1 MCGIAGMV
9 LRGQPV
15 DTGLFTAMVDT
26 MTHRGPDDR
35 GIWTEGHVALGM
47 RRLSIIDVAHGHQP
61 LHSTDGAVVCV
72 GNGELYDHR
81 AHRQSIMAAGRTLA
95 TSSDIEIAPHML
107 QMHGELFIQRI
118 EGMFGLALFDRP
130 NHRLYVYRDRM
141 GIKPMFYSAT
151 AGHVVFASDVNVIL
165 RSGLVRPEADPVALD
180 HYYSSRFGA
189 GCGLTFFKG
198 IQALLP
204 GQYLVIDTDTLHTEV
219 REFSHFM
226 QLDRSPLDQLSLNE
240 AADRL
245 DHLLRESVRKRLM
258 SEVPLGTLLSSGID
272 SSLLTA
278 MANRLLGA
286 DIDAFTVSYDD
297 PRADE
302 TAEAAFTAR
311 HLGIQLHPC
320 KVSSAQY
327 AELLPTAVLRHEGPL
342 SHPNSVPV
350 HMVTQLARDKGYKV
364 LLSGEGADEL
374 FAGYGRTHN
383 LSRLQAIS
391 NRYPAILLRL
401 LSAAGLKFDARE
413 AAMLAA
419 ISDKDMRALAK
430 GYFSVAKG
438 ERKNAADPLFDALA
452 DQVRPDHL
460 LNDMLQL
467 EQHTYLQELLLR
479 QDKMS
484 MWSSMEV
491 RVPFVGDPA
500 VVAFANTLPFGLK
513 YDNLRNKKVLRLV
526 AERYLPKEVCY
537 RPKRGFGS
545 PIGAWLRSKDGLGA
559 LADKLATEAV
569 LDSASMKRY
578 RSALAEHRSGKSDH
592 EEFLFKSMCHMLWA
606 KAYLT

>member
-1 MCGIAGMV
+1 MV
-9 LRGQPV
+9 LKGRPV

-61 LHSTDGAVVCV
+61 LHTTDGQVVCV

-81 AHRQSIMAAGRTLA
+81 THRESILAAGRTLA

-118 EGMFGLALFDRP
+118 EGMFGLALFDRQA
-130 NHRLYVYRDRM
+130 HRLYVYRDRM
-141 GIKPMFYSAT
+141 GIKPLFYNTS
-151 AGHVVFASDVNVIL
+151 AGHVVFASDLNVIL
-165 RSGLVRPEADPVALD
+165 RSGLVRSEADPIAID
-180 HYYSSRFGA
+180 HYYASRFGA

-198 IQALLP
+198 IKTLLP

-226 QLDRSPLDQLSLNE
+226 QLDRSPLERLTLNE

-278 MANRLLGA
+278 MANKLLGA

-302 TAEAAFTAR
+302 TTEAAFTAQ

-327 AELLPTAVLRHEGPL
+327 AELLPMAVQRHEGPL

-391 NRYPAILLRL
+391 GRYPPLLLQL
-401 LSAAGLKFDARE
+401 LAATGLKFDARE
-413 AAMLAA
+413 SGIIAA
-419 ISDKDMRALAK
+419 ILKKNMRDLAR

-438 ERKNAADPLFDALA
+438 GGKNASDPLFDALA

-500 VVAFANTLPFGLK
+500 VVAFANSLPFGLK
-513 YDNLRNKKVLRLV
+513 YDDVINKKVLRLV

-537 RPKRGFGS
+537 RAKRGFGS
-545 PIGAWLRSKDGLGA
+545 PIGAWLRAKDGLGA
-559 LADKLATEAV
+559 LADTLATDAV
-569 LDSASMKRY
+569 LDSATMRRY
-578 RSALAEHRSGKSDH
+578 STALTEHRAGKADH

>member
-1 MCGIAGMV
+1 MV
-9 LRGQPV
+9 LKGQSV
-15 DTGLFTAMVDT
+15 ETGLFTAMVDT

-35 GIWTEGHVALGM
+35 GIWAEGHVALGM

-61 LHSTDGAVVCV
+61 LHSTDRQVVCV

-81 AHRQSIMAAGRTLA
+81 THRESILASGRTLA

-107 QMHGELFIQRI
+107 QKHGELFIQRI
-118 EGMFGLALFDRP
+118 EGMFGLALFDRQA
-130 NHRLYVYRDRM
+130 HRLYVYRDRM
-141 GIKPMFYSAT
+141 GIKPMFFNAT
-151 AGHVVFASDVNVIL
+151 QNHVVFASDVNVIL
-165 RSGLVRPEADPVALD
+165 RSGLVRPEVDPVAID
-180 HYYSSRFGA
+180 HYYNSRFGA

-198 IQALLP
+198 IKALLP

-226 QLDRSPLDQLSLNE
+226 QLDRSPLERLTLNE

-278 MANRLLGA
+278 MANKLLGA

-302 TAEAAFTAR
+302 TAEAAFTAQ

-327 AELLPTAVLRHEGPL
+327 AELLPMAVQRHEGPL

-383 LSRLQAIS
+383 LSRLQAITG
-391 NRYPAILLRL
+391 RYPALLLRL
-401 LSAAGLKFDARE
+401 LAATGLKFDARE
-413 AAMLAA
+413 AGMLAA
-419 ISDKDMRALAK
+419 ISNKDMRALAK
-430 GYFSVAKG
+430 GYFSVARG
-438 ERKNAADPLFDALA
+438 EGKNAADPLFDALA
-452 DQVRPDHL
+452 DQMRPKHL

-500 VVAFANTLPFGLK
+500 VVAFANILPFGLK
-513 YDNLRNKKVLRLV
+513 YDDVLNKKVLRLV

-545 PIGAWLRSKDGLGA
+545 PIGAWLRGKDGLGA
-559 LADKLATEAV
+559 LADKLATDSV
-569 LDSASMKRY
+569 LDSVTMRRY
-578 RSALAEHRSGKSDH
+578 STALTEHRAGKADH
-592 EEFLFKSMCHMLWA
+592 EEFLFKSTCHMLWA